1 MKISIEVDCTP
12 EEFRRAMGWPDVAP
26 LQELM
31 MEKMRESMLP
41 EMENADLDAMMKTW
55 MSGATGV
62 PPSFRKCFGRRPLAA
77 ARKNNIYL

>member
-55 MSGATGV
+55 MSGATG
-62 PPSFRKCFGRRPLAA
+62 GAA
-77 ARKNNIYL
+77 EFQKMFWKAASGGGEKE